1 MDDFIVV
8 KVRNSLRFCEDIG
21 RMRFFCDELQE
32 NQMTHSVAANMQSV
46 DIKIMVLTEPL
57 LLNH

>member
-1 MDDFIVV
+1 MDDFIGV

-32 NQMTHSVAANMQSV
+32 NQMMHSVAANMQSV
-46 DIKIMVLTEPL
+46 DIKIMVLTELL